1 MWLLAPADLRHAV
14 GRCERL
20 TEGGVV
26 TLAPAT
32 PNATDPDQA
41 LSHLERPA
49 RPAVRV
55 LIAAGTRT
63 RAEQLQRVLD
73 DPGVEVVALAR
84 PGDDVDAMLLATD
97 PRAVLLDLDLDAGGL
112 EFIERVMAVRPTP
125 IVVCG
130 AAAERPEVA
139 LAAGAVDVVGA
150 LDAPAATPEYAA
162 ALIRH
167 LQVASRVRV
176 ISHPRARLRRPPQS
190 GADGRRPHQVVVIGA
205 STGGPPALA
214 QVLGELPRAFEAS
227 IVVVQHMADGFVEGL
242 ARWLDES
249 CRLPVVVAV
258 DGERLRPGVVH
269 IAPAG
274 RNLLVMAGARVSLT
288 APTTAQ
294 FNVPAVDVAFTSVA
308 SSIGASA
315 VGVLLTGMGRDGA
328 LGLRTLRNAGA
339 LTIGQ
344 DEETSVV
351 WGMPAAAQEL
361 DAVDLELPLNQIG
374 AAIVSGVRRK
384 RLGSSVTR

>member
-1 MWLLAPADLRHAV
+1 
-14 GRCERL
+14 
-20 TEGGVV
+20 
-26 TLAPAT
+26 
-32 PNATDPDQA
+32 
-41 LSHLERPA
+41 
-49 RPAVRV
+49 

-63 RAEQLQRVLD
+63 RAEQLQRTID
-73 DPGVEVVALAR
+73 HPGIDVVALAR

-97 PRAVLLDLDLDAGGL
+97 PGAVLLDLDLDAGGL
-112 EFIERVMAVRPTP
+112 EFIERVMSVRPIP
-125 IVVCG
+125 IIVCG
-130 AAAERPEVA
+130 DAAERPEVA
-139 LAAGAVDVVGA
+139 LAAGAVDVAGA

-176 ISHPRARLRRPPQS
+176 ISHPRARLRRPAP
-190 GADGRRPHQVVVIGA
+190 GGNDNRRPHQVVVIGA

-214 QVLGELPRAFEAS
+214 HVLGDLPRAFEAS

-249 CRLPVVVAV
+249 CRLSVVVAV

-269 IAPAG
+269 VAPAG
-274 RNLLVMAGARVSLT
+274 RNLTVVPGARVSLT
-288 APTTAQ
+288 EPTSVQ

-328 LGLRTLRNAGA
+328 VGLRTLRSAGA

-344 DEETSVV
+344 DEESSVV

-374 AAIVSGVRRK
+374 AAIVQGVRRR
-384 RLGSSVTR
+384 RLGSAAGR